1 MISTP
6 GHITLWSKRF
16 LLVVLLGVLA
26 SGCNGEQD
34 LGEETLARVG
44 STSLRRKD
52 LSRFLPTQ
60 WPSAEDSLRATRQWI
75 DRWIAEQVLTEQ
87 ALGEIDG
94 LESRIEYKVKDYR
107 NRLILNE
114 YYDYLLNTR
123 LDTVVDSASFY
134 GYLSKHEEKYRAQE
148 PYFQAVYLGTY
159 QVDIR
164 KPMQVLSNGN
174 KSTDWNALKLWG
186 QENAFMHQTDSA
198 VWLSAE
204 DVDALSASLN
214 YYGRLRDLRP
224 GHYPVSWTG
233 KYDGKPA
240 QYMFRVNQM
249 VSPGQPIPESMLRES
264 VRQGIIHE
272 RSRNILEAEKIRL
285 VREATE
291 KGDVYVP

>member
-1 MISTP
+1 MIAIP
-6 GHITLWSKRF
+6 GHIVRRSKYF
-16 LLVVLLGVLA
+16 LLVVLLVAGA

-44 STSLRRKD
+44 STTLRRKD
-52 LSRFLPTQ
+52 LPRFLPTQ
-60 WPSAEDSLRATRQWI
+60 WPSADDSLRATRQWI

-134 GYLSKHEEKYRAQE
+134 GYLTKHAEKYKAKE
-148 PYFQAVYLGTY
+148 SYFQAVYLGTY
-159 QVDIR
+159 QIDVR
-164 KPMQVLSNGN
+164 KPMQLLSNGGKN
-174 KSTDWNALKLWG
+174 TDWNTLKLWS
-186 QENAFMHQTDSA
+186 QENAFLHQTDSA
-198 VWLSAE
+198 VWLSSG
-204 DVDALSASLN
+204 DLDALNVSLN

-233 KYDGKPA
+233 KYEGKPA
-240 QYMFRVNQM
+240 QFIFRMNQV

-264 VRQGIIHE
+264 VHQGIIHE